1 MKTAVKEKH
10 KIDING
16 ESQILQ
22 LIPSSLK
29 CSFQFVAERTI
40 LKLFGK
46 GTQLNKLPIRVFFE
60 AILDSQERDLFK
72 KRIESDGEHLDLDI
86 DCSSIV
92 NGTLHL
98 NFSLHTA
105 NHLMPSQVIADY
117 EQRIQETK
125 NEIALLKNRFY
136 QQEAQNE
143 LMKQQINNSD
153 ISELKLQSQ
162 KLIEN
167 SIPKAFFKGT
177 IIAVNSTVIDEY
189 FDNNGKGSNLYEGWF
204 LCDGQNDTP
213 DLRGR
218 VLVGLDKNDADYS
231 SIGKIGG
238 LRNVQLTENQMP
250 SHTHIDQGHSHHVN
264 LKTSTEGH
272 HVHSHGRL
280 FSSYVSGA
288 IDKVYLYEGSGDRYK
303 YHKLIDS
310 GSEQTSP
317 NGDHSHTASGNSNTS
332 RVSLSHTGKNEDHEN
347 RQPFYVIAFIIYNG

>member
-1 MKTAVKEKH
+1 
-10 KIDING
+10 
-16 ESQILQ
+16 
-22 LIPSSLK
+22 
-29 CSFQFVAERTI
+29 
-40 LKLFGK
+40 
-46 GTQLNKLPIRVFFE
+46 
-60 AILDSQERDLFK
+60 
-72 KRIESDGEHLDLDI
+72 
-86 DCSSIV
+86 
-92 NGTLHL
+92 
-98 NFSLHTA
+98 
-105 NHLMPSQVIADY
+105 MPSQVIADY

-153 ISELKLQSQ
+153 ISELKLQLQ

-264 LKTSTEGH
+264 LRTDSSGY
-272 HVHSHGRL
+272 HSH
-280 FSSYVSGA
+280 SYQDTFYSEVCCHNFHSIRSENPGKLGNNA
-288 IDKVYLYEGSGDRYK
+288 GTDYDNVGYDKVRNSDSAGSHEHAVKG
-303 YHKLIDS
+303 I
-310 GSEQTSP
+310 T
-317 NGDHSHTASGNSNTS
+317 NASITILSNT
-332 RVSLSHTGKNEDHEN
+332 GNNQAHEN
-347 RQPFYVIAFIIYNG
+347 RPPFYVTAYIIYLGN